1 MKIRK
6 AVIPVAGYGTRCL
19 PASKAIPKEM
29 LPIVDRPA
37 IQYIVEEA
45 VASGIEQ
52 VIMITGKGKYVIEDH
67 FDFHYELEDVLAKKN
82 KHELL
87 ASVRE
92 ACNMANIVSVR
103 QKQLLGLGHAVL
115 CAKDIVGCE
124 PFVVLLGDDLI
135 DAEVPCVRQ
144 MISVFE
150 EVGEAV
156 VAVERVPHEDTHRYG
171 IIDADPIGDR
181 VYSVRRMVEK
191 PRPEDAPSNLA
202 IVGRYILPPEIFDL
216 LETTPMGHGGEIQLT
231 DALSRLCAARGA
243 YGYEFVGQRYDVGE
257 KFGFLQANLAYG
269 LKDPQ
274 IGSQLRQYARSL
286 VDGQ

>member
-29 LPIVDRPA
+29 FTIVDRPT

-52 VIMITGKGKYVIEDH
+52 VIMITGKGKYMIEDH
-67 FDFHYELEDVLAKKN
+67 FDFHYDLEDILTRKR
-82 KHELL
+82 KHDLL
-87 ASVRE
+87 EEVRK
-92 ACNMANIVSVR
+92 ACNVANIVSVR

-115 CAKDIVGCE
+115 CAKDVVGCE

-135 DAEVPCVRQ
+135 DGQVPCVRQ
-144 MISVFE
+144 MLDVFD

-156 VAVERVPHEDTHRYG
+156 VAVQRVPRQETGRYG
-171 IIDADPIGDR
+171 IIDAEEIR
-181 VYSVRRMVEK
+181 ERLFRVRRMVEK
-191 PRPEDAPSNLA
+191 PAPEEAPSDLA
-202 IVGRYILPPEIFDL
+202 IVGRYVLPPEIFNI

-231 DALSRLCAARGA
+231 DALARLCEERGVYA
-243 YGYEFVGQRYDVGE
+243 YEFRGERYDVGD
-257 KFGFLQANLAYG
+257 KFGFLQANLVYG

-274 IGSQLRQYARSL
+274 IGSRLKAYIKL
-286 VDGQ
+286 KLGG

>member
-29 LPIVDRPA
+29 FPIVDRPT

-52 VIMITGKGKYVIEDH
+52 VIMVTGRGKYVIEDH
-67 FDFHYELEDVLAKKN
+67 FDFHYDLEDILTKKC
-82 KHELL
+82 KPELL
-87 ASVRE
+87 EEVRR
-92 ACNMANIVSVR
+92 ACNMANIVSIR

-115 CAKDIVGCE
+115 CAKDVVGCE

-144 MISVFE
+144 MLKVFDE
-150 EVGEAV
+150 LGEAV
-156 VAVERVPHEDTHRYG
+156 VAVQRVPREETGRYG
-171 IIDADPIGDR
+171 IIDAEEVRER
-181 VYSVRRMVEK
+181 VYAVRRLVEK
-191 PRPEDAPSNLA
+191 PRPEEAPSNLA
-202 IVGRYILPPEIFDL
+202 IVGRYILPPDIFDI

-231 DALSRLCAARGA
+231 DALAQLREQRGV
-243 YGYEFVGQRYDVGE
+243 YGYEFTGERFDVGE
-257 KFGFLQANLAYG
+257 KFGFLQANLVYG

-274 IGSQLRQYARSL
+274 LNSRLRDYIKL
-286 VDGQ
+286 KLGG

>member
-29 LPIVDRPA
+29 LPIFDRPA

-67 FDFHYELEDVLAKKN
+67 FDAHYELEDILARKN
-82 KHELL
+82 KNEML
-87 ASVRE
+87 AQVRG
-92 ACNMANIVSVR
+92 AGNIANIVSVR

-115 CAKDIVGCE
+115 CAKDVVGCE

-144 MISVFE
+144 MLKVFE
-150 EVGEAV
+150 DVGESV
-156 VAVERVPHEDTHRYG
+156 VAVERVPLEDTHRYG
-171 IIDADPIGDR
+171 IIDGRDLGNG
-181 VYSVRRMVEK
+181 VFNVRRMVEK
-191 PRPEDAPSNLA
+191 PRPGEAPSNLA
-202 IVGRYILPPEIFDL
+202 IVGRYVLLPDIFDI

-231 DALSRLCAARGA
+231 DALAQLCERRGV
-243 YGYEFVGQRYDVGE
+243 YGYEFEGRRYDVGD

-269 LKDPQ
+269 MKDPQ
-274 IGSQLRQYARSL
+274 INSRLKDYVRTLIA
-286 VDGQ
+286 